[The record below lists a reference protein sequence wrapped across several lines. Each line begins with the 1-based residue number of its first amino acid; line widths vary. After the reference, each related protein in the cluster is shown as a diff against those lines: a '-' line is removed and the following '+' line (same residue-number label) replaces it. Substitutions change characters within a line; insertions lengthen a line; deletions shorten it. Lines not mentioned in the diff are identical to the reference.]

1 MAQLSSPLVFLDR
14 GAGRWR
20 HASEVL
26 NVSQPS
32 ISAQLST
39 LEKTVGEPLFRRTGR
54 SKSLTETGQLV
65 YSYAEEIFA
74 VGRELQNA
82 LSGGLAS
89 RVPRLDVGIAD
100 TFPKLVTQFLLRP
113 VTNQNKTP
121 VRIVCREGKL
131 PDLLGQLAMHRL
143 DAVLSDEPAPG
154 HLKLKTFNHFLGD
167 SGISF
172 CAAGKLGASLRRRF
186 PESLHDSPALLPT
199 ENTALRRTLE
209 LWFQNH
215 GIRPRILG
223 EFEDR
228 ALMKIMA
235 TDGQGF
241 TVVPT
246 IIDQEAQ
253 SRYRLRVIG
262 RTSECR
268 DAFYVIT
275 AERKISNPLVTTLTE
290 SAKASLANAR
300 KSRNV

>member
-1 MAQLSSPLVFLDR
+1 MDWLNYHHLLYFWTVAREGGLRQ
-14 GAGRWR
+14 
-20 HASEVL
+20 ASEVL

-131 PDLLGQLAMHRL
+131 SDLLG
-143 DAVLSDEPAPG
+143 
-154 HLKLKTFNHFLGD
+154 
-167 SGISF
+167 
-172 CAAGKLGASLRRRF
+172 
-186 PESLHDSPALLPT
+186 
-199 ENTALRRTLE
+199 
-209 LWFQNH
+209 
-215 GIRPRILG
+215 
-223 EFEDR
+223 
-228 ALMKIMA
+228 
-235 TDGQGF
+235 
-241 TVVPT
+241 
-246 IIDQEAQ
+246 
-253 SRYRLRVIG
+253 
-262 RTSECR
+262 
-268 DAFYVIT
+268 
-275 AERKISNPLVTTLTE
+275 
-290 SAKASLANAR
+290 
-300 KSRNV
+300 